1 MLAFGDWH
9 FVESDSLSY
18 FSSRVDIS
26 LKELNSFFFKKRLL
40 EGFQVALIF
49 LLDCICEGFFSAER
63 KCNLSVEL
71 RKLGVLNDYFLKV
84 NVLELIGLSWYPLKE
99 LIGSFGFGFGEYAII
114 ELKPLNDLLLLMPL
128 WYVEEKYFYMF
139 LIDISINYVKNNK
152 MLLDS

>member
-9 FVESDSLSY
+9 FVESDSLNY

-26 LKELNSFFFKKRLL
+26 LNELNYFFFKKRLL
-40 EGFQVALIF
+40 GGFQVELIF

-63 KCNLSVEL
+63 KFNLSVEL
-71 RKLGVLNDYFLKV
+71 RKLGVLNDYFLKM
-84 NVLELIGLSWYPLKE
+84 NVLELIGLSWYPLKVVIE
-99 LIGSFGFGFGEYAII
+99 SFCFGFGENAII
-114 ELKPLNDLLLLMPL
+114 ELNPLNDLLLLIPL